1 MLSGQYHL
9 LPYSNALRYFSSFRV
24 SIGFLPL
31 LSFLNMLFSIM
42 QEFSPLLM
50 ELLSR
55 GTFVRCL
62 VIDFPGTDL
71 IKLPV

>member
-31 LSFLNMLFSIM
+31 LSFLNMLLSIM
-42 QEFSPLLM
+42 QELLLM

-62 VIDFPGTDL
+62 VIDLPGTDL